1 MPRPKKQINELT
13 PGLPEKPGGLSESAS
28 RNWDRLITE
37 MEDSGIT
44 LIPGFRA
51 AIAQAAVL
59 QADLETAWTPLSKRM
74 DAITANSG
82 ARKLNPAVADMHT
95 SREKLM
101 RVLYQLGLTPKSIGG
116 NAGKEKDEGPTLE
129 ELLKG

>member
-1 MPRPKKQINELT
+1 
-13 PGLPEKPGGLSESAS
+13 
-28 RNWDRLITE
+28 

-51 AIAQAAVL
+51 AITQAAVL
-59 QADLETAWTPLSKRM
+59 QADLEAAWADIQEHGRY
-74 DAITANSG
+74 ITAKSG

-95 SREKLM
+95 TMEKLM

-116 NAGKEKDEGPTLE
+116 NAGKDKQEGPTLAE
-129 ELLKG
+129 MLSA

>member
-1 MPRPKKQINELT
+1 MPRPAKQINELT
-13 PGLPEKPGGLSESAS
+13 PGLPEKPGNLSESAS
-28 RNWDRLITE
+28 RNWDRLISE
-37 MEDSGIT
+37 MEDSGIL

-51 AIAQAAVL
+51 AITQAAVL
-59 QADLETAWTPLSKRM
+59 QADLETAWADIQENGRYIVAK
-74 DAITANSG
+74 SG

-116 NAGKEKDEGPTLE
+116 NAGKEKDDGPTLE
-129 ELLKG
+129 DILGE